1 MRVVSIAVLAVLAA
15 LVAATFVFAGAE
27 HDHGDN
33 HEVNLRIRY
42 YTGSGI
48 CYLGAADADVNV
60 TTVNLKVTDGD
71 NIDEAPCVKYTR
83 PADLKED
90 YYKGRCNGTH
100 LFTQKFN
107 NATCQTKDG
116 NEVIIKLSNAA
127 KLAFMCRSEGTIH
140 GKTTSAYY
148 YCSAGALINGA
159 IMIALAIVAS
169 ML

>member
-48 CYLGAADADVNV
+48 CYVGAADADVNV
-60 TTVNLKVTDGD
+60 TTINLKATDD
-71 NIDEAPCVKYTR
+71 DHIDEAPCVKYAR
-83 PADLKED
+83 PADRQED
-90 YYKGRCNGTH
+90 SYKLRCNGTH
-100 LFTQKFN
+100 MFSQKY
-107 NATCQTKDG
+107 NAGCTTKIG
-116 NEVIIKLSNAA
+116 NEAIVELSNAA
-127 KLAFMCRSEGTIH
+127 KNQFVCQNQGTVN
-140 GKTTSAYY
+140 GKATSAYY

-159 IMIALAIVAS
+159 IMIVLAIIAS